1 MGRFEPMILNGP
13 IRKRARQ
20 QGERELCDR
29 SRIIPIQ
36 ILLPSLFSA
45 TVYVYIYPPLSLC
58 LSRVQLIESVLWS
71 GISLPEMVT
80 GERRRESLL
89 ELRAIDNPPTG
100 RTALEDILRLNCVCG
115 VNGNPIPSRFAIYRR
130 KFAVRT
136 LESARDQIWM
146 RGKTRPI

>member
-1 MGRFEPMILNGP
+1 MALSGKERASRGRESYATDHESFPFKSSFP
-13 IRKRARQ
+13 PFSPQ
-20 QGERELCDR
+20 LCM
-29 SRIIPIQ
+29 
-36 ILLPSLFSA
+36 
-45 TVYVYIYPPLSLC
+45 YIYTPLSL
-58 LSRVQLIESVLWS
+58 
-71 GISLPEMVT
+71 SLPFTCTVDWIGLLVGNIVT
-80 GERRRESLL
+80 RNGNRRKKERESLL